1 MPSIV
6 LFLSPEIR
14 RTGDRHGVKDEQD
27 ADHGLPG
34 VQGRLD
40 GRPIAQAEGLIS
52 LPDPPD

>member
-1 MPSIV
+1 
-6 LFLSPEIR
+6 LSPEIR

-52 LPDPPD
+52 LPDRPD